1 MKKEIKNIWIE
12 SEDKG
17 PIIGGTSEVN
27 DNSDVIITF
36 SDESRYVASFF
47 TFENIEHLRQKNK
60 RTGEFLNGKFFW
72 ASDLILVERI
82 KREEIEQ
89 IIEHLIAENEFE
101 SIFTKVDQLK

>member
-1 MKKEIKNIWIE
+1 MKKKIKNIWIE

-17 PIIGGTSEVN
+17 SIIGGTSEVN